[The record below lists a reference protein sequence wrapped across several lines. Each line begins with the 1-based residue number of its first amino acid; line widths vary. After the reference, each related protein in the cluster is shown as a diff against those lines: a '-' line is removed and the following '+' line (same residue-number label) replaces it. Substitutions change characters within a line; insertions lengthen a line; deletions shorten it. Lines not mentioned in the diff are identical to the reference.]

1 MRTYSTLDL
10 AVTNAIDLMAL
21 IHVCGRLI
29 KKQDNS
35 EFLHL
40 IRNIKFKMKLSYECW
55 HKNMQLTELL
65 KKAIIKT
72 LVEQTAISIY
82 KLQRYIAKSEE
93 YKEIERNELKN
104 EIIDRKKREKLALH
118 YKELDRGML
127 FQDTREL
134 ISKNR

>member
-10 AVTNAIDLMAL
+10 AVTNTCDLMAL

-29 KKQDNS
+29 KKQDNG

-40 IRNIKFKMKLSYECW
+40 IRNIKFKMKLAYECW
-55 HKNMQLTELL
+55 HKNLRLSELF
-65 KKAIIKT
+65 KEAISKT